1 MAGGMNKKFRK
12 NPTNFLREYVILKS
26 PDDPVGIPAGVVD
39 IDLVPVGRYDRDK
52 VRIER
57 FNARTHGWGAKPI
70 HAYWLPAQRDNSATI
85 PIAGAADYMFTCD
98 LSGCLFAAYGANNA
112 ALTVEHVN
120 VHSAAAAVPIVPRA
134 RAILASGPA
143 GAIPAF
149 CKILSPAPI
158 PPPAGLPPAAAAVAA
173 AEINRHVI
181 HYPGNAWVIGV
192 RHAGWRFYCVL
203 SGSPHTVRYL

>member
-1 MAGGMNKKFRK
+1 MNKKFRK

-26 PDDPVGIPAGVVD
+26 PDDPVLIPPGAVD

-85 PIAGAADYMFTCD
+85 PIAGAADYMFTSD
-98 LSGCLFAAYGANNA
+98 LSGCLFAAYGANNM

-120 VHSAAAAVPIVPRA
+120 EHSPAAAVPIVPRA
-134 RAILASGPA
+134 QAILALGPA

-158 PPPAGLPPAAAAVAA
+158 PTAGLPAAAAA
-173 AEINRHVI
+173 INRHVI

-192 RHAGWRFYCVL
+192 RHAGWRFYYTL